1 MLQTAIRARL
11 SRFTL
16 CLVPFVLAGCFGASE
31 PPIPETELVF
41 GTVTLN
47 GEPLP
52 NAMVMFFPS
61 GDTKGIEC
69 SGITN
74 ESGRFELQHPRGPV
88 GAPAGT
94 YKVVVSHLVDGQ
106 GKPIVPNPNI
116 PPADMG
122 AVEAL
127 PPKYSSLDETVLSAQ
142 IPAAEGDVKLELKK

>member
-1 MLQTAIRARL
+1 MLLTSIRVSL
-11 SRFTL
+11 SRCAL
-16 CLVPFVLAGCFGASE
+16 CFVPFLLAGCFGANE
-31 PPIPETELVF
+31 PPVPETELVF

-47 GEPLP
+47 GDPLA

-61 GDTKGIEC
+61 GETKGIEC

-74 ESGRFELQHPRGPV
+74 EAGRFELQHPRGPS

-106 GKPIVPNPNI
+106 GKPIVPDPNI
-116 PPADMG
+116 PPADLG

-127 PPKYSSLDETVLSAQ
+127 PPKYSSLDETVLKAQ
-142 IPAAEGDVKLELKK
+142 IPAAEGDIKLELKK